1 MKKQVLIVGMVLLM
15 CAKLYGLSE
24 AQMNKICGDYEK
36 GFAEVSDKDYK
47 EWYLN
52 YKDVD
57 NYGYYD
63 SRYYEP
69 GKNRFEVGGIKKEKL
84 ITIFDGING
93 DFVII
98 EGTSKGAIVKT
109 TSKEMGH
116 DVIFVKGL
124 EGDTGKR
131 ISSLT
136 LLYEGDEEHETDYGR
151 LTKELYTFSI
161 VPTNGMI
168 EMVKKRIRIRQK
180 MSDEVKQSLPKDCFE
195 PKGKNKQRFDKLAEQ
210 LDKKM

>member
-109 TSKEMGH
+109 TSKEYKH
-116 DVIFVKGL
+116 DAIFIKGL

-136 LLYEGDEEHETDYGR
+136 LLYEGNEKHETDYGR
-151 LTKELYTFSI
+151 ETKRLLTFSI

-168 EMVKKRIRIRQK
+168 EMERKKLRISSK
-180 MSDEVKQSLPKDCFE
+180 MDNADWHALPKDCFE
-195 PKGKNKQRFDKLAEQ
+195 PKGKNKQKFDKLAEQ

>member
-1 MKKQVLIVGMVLLM
+1 MKKQIVVIAITLLIG
-15 CAKLYGLSE
+15 AKLYGLSE

-36 GFAEVSDKDYK
+36 GFEAVSDKDYK

-52 YKDVD
+52 YKYSLVSD
-57 NYGYYD
+57 YD
-63 SRYYEP
+63 YW
-69 GKNRFEVGGIKKEKL
+69 NQFLIDHDKKA
-84 ITIFDGING
+84 ITMFDGING

-109 TSKEMGH
+109 TSKEYKH
-116 DVIFVKGL
+116 DAIFIKGL

-136 LLYEGDEEHETDYGR
+136 LLYEGNEKHETDYGR
-151 LTKELYTFSI
+151 ETKRLLTFSI

-168 EMVKKRIRIRQK
+168 EMERKKLRISSK
-180 MSDEVKQSLPKDCFE
+180 MDNADWHALPKDCFE
-195 PKGKNKQRFDKLAEQ
+195 PKGKNKQKFDKLAEQ

>member
-1 MKKQVLIVGMVLLM
+1 MKKQIMVIAITLLIG
-15 CAKLYGLSE
+15 AKLYGLSE
-24 AQMNKICGDYEK
+24 AQMSKICGDYEK
-36 GFAEVSDKDYK
+36 GFEAVSDKDYK

-69 GKNRFEVGGIKKEKL
+69 GKNKFLTSDNKKL

-109 TSKEMGH
+109 TSTETAH

-136 LLYEGDEEHETDYGR
+136 LLYEGWLSHETDYGR
-151 LTKELYTFSI
+151 ETKSLLTFSI

-168 EMVKKRIRIRQK
+168 EMVKKEIRIRQK
-180 MSDEVKQSLPKDCFE
+180 MSDEVRQSRPKDCFE